1 MIPEL
6 GQLASFTPDP
16 ETLALGKVVGF
27 NSRDINSRPFNLLRS
42 QVARRMKAQGWKL
55 IGITSATP
63 NAGKSFLSAN
73 LAAALSQLS
82 DTRVYLF
89 DLDLR
94 RATLAK
100 VFGLAGEQ
108 GVSEYLEA
116 KIPSIGA
123 VGVKVE
129 PSELGLFPAYPAYVD
144 SAELFVAQPFHDL
157 IADMRALPADA
168 IVICDLPPVF
178 ANDDAMLI
186 SAKLDAYLLVVEDGV
201 TTKKQVRDSMRLLAP
216 TPCRGTVLNRYNGGF
231 GDDYGYGYGKYERY
245 YHKSEKSE

>member
-16 ETLALGKVVGF
+16 ETLAEGRVVGF

-42 QVARRMKAQGWKL
+42 QVSRRMKAQGWKL

-63 NAGKSFLSAN
+63 NAGKSFLAAN

-94 RATLAK
+94 RATLAS
-100 VFGLAGEQ
+100 VFGITGER
-108 GVSEYLEA
+108 GVSDYLEG
-116 KIPSIGA
+116 KIPAIGP

-129 PSELGLFPAYPAYVD
+129 PSELGLFPSFPAHVD
-144 SAELFVAQPFHDL
+144 SAELFVGQPFLDL
-157 IADMRALPADA
+157 VAGMRALPADA
-168 IVICDLPPVF
+168 SVICDLPPVF

-201 TTKKQVRDSMRLLAP
+201 TTKKQVRDSMRLLEP
-216 TPCRGTVLNRYNGGF
+216 TPCLGTVLNRYNGGF
-231 GDDYGYGYGKYERY
+231 ADDSGYGYGGKYERY
-245 YHKSEKSE
+245 YHKPA